1 MRRFGKQPFAWNEK
15 NVVES
20 NLTLESSHSNDFTDD
35 RAQQHDNITIT
46 KETAIQTCRNSV
58 QGRRLIA
65 DDQGTLSKKTLYL
78 HLGNLQATAFNPNR
92 IYLILMS

>member
-46 KETAIQTCRNSV
+46 KETAIQTCRNSI

-78 HLGNLQATAFNPNR
+78 HLGHLNAGYCF
-92 IYLILMS
+92 

>member
-15 NVVES
+15 KIIGSNVTSED
-20 NLTLESSHSNDFTDD
+20 SHSNDLTDD
-35 RAQQHDNITIT
+35 RAQQTDNITIT

-65 DDQGTLSKKTLYL
+65 DDQGTLHYQGRHFSC
-78 HLGNLQATAFNPNR
+78 
-92 IYLILMS
+92 ILIPIEFILF

>member
-15 NVVES
+15 KVVGS
-20 NLTLESSHSNDFTDD
+20 NLTLESSHSNDLTDD
-35 RAQQHDNITIT
+35 RAQQPDNVTIT

-65 DDQGTLSKKTLYL
+65 DDQGTQHYL
-78 HLGNLQATAFNPNR
+78 ARHYICILFFHPNR
-92 IYLILMS
+92 IYLILIS

>member
-15 NVVES
+15 KVVGS
-20 NLTLESSHSNDFTDD
+20 NLTLESSHSNDLIDD
-35 RAQQHDNITIT
+35 RAQQPDNVTIT

-65 DDQGTLSKKTLYL
+65 DDQGTQLY
-78 HLGNLQATAFNPNR
+78 HRRHYRGINPNR
-92 IYLILMS
+92 IYLILIC

>member
-15 NVVES
+15 KVIES
-20 NLTLESSHSNDFTDD
+20 NLTLESSHGNDLTDD
-35 RAQQHDNITIT
+35 RAQQHDNVTIT

-65 DDQGTLSKKTLYL
+65 DDQGTQLY
-78 HLGNLQATAFNPNR
+78 HRRHYICIFSPNR
-92 IYLILMS
+92 IHLILIS

>member
-15 NVVES
+15 KVIES
-20 NLTLESSHSNDFTDD
+20 NLTLESSHGNDLTDD
-35 RAQQHDNITIT
+35 RAQQHDNVTIT

-65 DDQGTLSKKTLYL
+65 DDQGTQHYL
-78 HLGNLQATAFNPNR
+78 ARHHIGISFVFEPSR
-92 IYLILMS
+92 VYSILIF